1 MFLFRWVTFV
11 FLKGPKTVSA
21 KKKNTIML
29 TLGFAGLPSA
39 GKSTMVNALAGKRV
53 LESGVCRTTTEACLV
68 GATNRIGAAQKWVRT
83 KLESDDGVAFCAL
96 DLPGICDSEDTSGS
110 FNKVTLAWASKCDVV
125 VWVTDARTA
134 FLTTHE
140 TREYRALCA
149 AIQEK
154 ADEDGTLYQFL
165 IVVAKYD
172 ATHSTKV
179 PKTSPVPCYLE
190 GEIRTGTEETT
201 IASCFARVERMFPE
215 TRVAKFSAFAR
226 ILRCGSEALRAL
238 VSASTASTDGTNDT
252 FDLAWATE
260 NITEKRLAQM
270 SRVLRATRVRAIAA
284 EKALSDLCSRIAP
297 SRDTI
302 TLVTF
307 TCSYYGDKEKAG
319 QLPSFVAKIDTAA
332 CDIGLLVERC
342 RTGTDGMCLLSLDAD
357 KRCIHIGRWSISG
370 LHPNGSLISQIL
382 APTVR
387 PVYGDVY
394 INPAPTKVGGGYCV
408 HLDQCSASELLSVY
422 IGEGAGPKYV
432 LKVGEIPRHQI
443 EALLSAIPAGARVIV
458 QSAVPSL

>member
-1 MFLFRWVTFV
+1 MI
-11 FLKGPKTVSA
+11 TV
-21 KKKNTIML
+21 
-29 TLGFAGLPSA
+29 GFTGLPSA

-53 LESGVCRTTTEACLV
+53 LESGICRTTTEVCLV
-68 GATNRIGAAQKWVRT
+68 GSRNAVCAPKGPEGPKRVNWVSTQLR
-83 KLESDDGVAFCAL
+83 SDDGVEFCAL
-96 DLPGICDSEDTSGS
+96 DLPGICDAEDTGGS
-110 FNKVTLAWASKCDVV
+110 FDAVTHEWAAKCDIVA
-125 VWVTDARTA
+125 WVTDARTA
-134 FLTTHE
+134 LMTKHEVAELT
-140 TREYRALCA
+140 RLMD
-149 AIQEK
+149 AIREK
-154 ADEDGTLYQFL
+154 ADEDGTLYQFM
-165 IVVAKYD
+165 IVLAKYD
-172 ATHSTKV
+172 EPAHAE
-179 PKTSPVPCYLE
+179 PMAPIEYLP
-190 GEIRTGTEETT
+190 GEIRTGREDTT
-201 IASCFARVERMFPE
+201 IGGHLERVERAFPG
-215 TRVAKFSAFAR
+215 TRVVKFNAFAR
-226 ILRCGSEALRAL
+226 IETTPCSAALKAL
-238 VSASTASTDGTNDT
+238 VGASSQRRLCTELEAREHRNAA
-252 FDLAWATE
+252 FELAWATE

-297 SRDTI
+297 GRDTI

-307 TCSYYGDKEKAG
+307 TCSYYVSNNGYKEKEG

-342 RTGTDGMCLLSLDAD
+342 RTGTDGTCLLSLDAD

-370 LHPNGSLISQIL
+370 SLSNGSLISQIL

-408 HLDQCSASELLSVY
+408 HLDHCGAELLSVY

-432 LKVGEIPRHQI
+432 LKIGEIPRHQI
-443 EALLSAIPAGARVIV
+443 EALLSAIPAGARAIV